1 MLERS
6 IHLVDVLGPR
16 VREQSIEKRLAP
28 ASLRGSSH
36 PSDKQ
41 AFDLPG
47 AGRKGRY
54 GDNLHRC
61 PGHHRFPKIP
71 TLDEPRLARMPDRH
85 KVIPILLVAAS
96 GLGFT
101 QFQGELLDAMQYH
114 LG

>member
-6 IHLVDVLGPR
+6 IHLVDVLGPS
-16 VREQSIEKRLAP
+16 VREQGIEKRLAP
-28 ASLRGSSH
+28 ASLWGSSH
-36 PSDKQ
+36 PSDQQ

-54 GDNLHRC
+54 WDNLHRC
-61 PGHHRFPKIP
+61 PSDHRFPQIP
-71 TLDEPRLARMPDRH
+71 TLDQPLLAGMSDRH
-85 KVIPILLVAAS
+85 KVIPILLVASS
-96 GLGFT
+96 GQGFT